1 MYIVKELLYNFT
13 LSFAVH
19 MELELWKLLLP
30 GDPFPNPILFKYAY
44 HQRGWHQTQ
53 EVRSKLTK
61 SICTKFSFLSL
72 HRSKPALTLTGTPT
86 HGTDSKGWCKGGGLG
101 TSRGTFF
108 KDTDIHRESCEDAG
122 SVQPFAC

>member
-72 HRSKPALTLTGTPT
+72 HTVCFPVWIPAG
-86 HGTDSKGWCKGGGLG
+86 
-101 TSRGTFF
+101 
-108 KDTDIHRESCEDAG
+108 IHWD
-122 SVQPFAC
+122 